1 MWNPFKDKEFK
12 KEWDIAFKS
21 VFRPQVL
28 IFLGMAILFMG
39 ISYESENSKIR
50 IFLELF
56 LVIISG
62 IATASIVSYWDK
74 KTKDAKVKLKGSSAI
89 RNLAN
94 IDEKLKN
101 IIGRIKTFSSER
113 ENKKM
118 KRDLGEIR
126 NLAVMLLLDVQNAKD
141 DWGDIID
148 SRELRELEKYERQLD
163 KVVQEKKNLM
173 TENNENKEEIEKKD
187 EEIEK
192 IQKDFNDYKYKNNL
206 DMIGGATIST
216 LGYTP
221 NNADIAV
228 NGLNIASTYSICS
241 NCGKL
246 DYNLNKEKLCSE
258 CANKNL
264 FLTSKP

>member
-1 MWNPFKDKEFK
+1 
-12 KEWDIAFKS
+12 
-21 VFRPQVL
+21 
-28 IFLGMAILFMG
+28 
-39 ISYESENSKIR
+39 
-50 IFLELF
+50 
-56 LVIISG
+56 
-62 IATASIVSYWDK
+62 
-74 KTKDAKVKLKGSSAI
+74 
-89 RNLAN
+89 
-94 IDEKLKN
+94 
-101 IIGRIKTFSSER
+101 
-113 ENKKM
+113 
-118 KRDLGEIR
+118 
-126 NLAVMLLLDVQNAKD
+126 
-141 DWGDIID
+141 
-148 SRELRELEKYERQLD
+148 RELEE
-163 KVVQEKKNLM
+163 
-173 TENNENKEEIEKKD
+173 KD